1 MEKPQLI
8 NFVAKVME
16 DSGFKVYKN
25 FKTSQRI
32 IDIYAILPTNM
43 GDFSV
48 VIACDNSDKNSKV
61 GMDLLKEMEDA
72 LVTLKASKATVI
84 TSAFFSDQASN
95 YASRKNIKLVDR
107 EGLTEMAKKYKSTSN
122 HRESDEDGS
131 YEEDSSNVEE
141 DYPEYSYDASD
152 MEYLMGRQNAVPYRN
167 TLYPHD
173 ESPVPDFLKR
183 RKKSPQTYGL
193 YPVDVYDTYYYE
205 MPLFYR
211 LQPYLSNAFI
221 SILLVVIVSFLMSV
235 IFGSL
240 LKIDYGIS
248 GLIEMLTAL
257 ILSYGIAFIFI
268 EDKHY
273 AMTRG
278 TVVFFISIIILI
290 IMVIVI

>member
-1 MEKPQLI
+1 
-8 NFVAKVME
+8 ME

-43 GDFSV
+43 GDFAV

-61 GMDLLKEMEDA
+61 GMDLLKDIEEA
-72 LVTLKASKATVI
+72 LVTLKASKATVV
-84 TSAFFSDQASN
+84 TSAYFNDQAVS

-107 EGLTEMAKKYKSTSN
+107 EGLTEMAKKYKSTSQTTP
-122 HRESDEDGS
+122 DGADTYTEDA
-131 YEEDSSNVEE
+131 SNVEE
-141 DYPEYSYDASD
+141 EYPEYRYDSSD
-152 MEYLMGRQNAVPYRN
+152 MEYLMNRRNVVPHRN
-167 TLYPHD
+167 SLYSHG
-173 ESPVPDFLKR
+173 ESSASNFLKR
-183 RKKSPQTYGL
+183 RKKSQQTNGL
-193 YPVDVYDTYYYE
+193 YPVGVYDAYYYE

-211 LQPYLSNAFI
+211 LQPYLSNAFV
-221 SILLVVIVSFLMSV
+221 SIFLVVIVSFLMSV
-235 IFGSL
+235 IFGNL

-257 ILSYGIAFIFI
+257 ILSYGLAFVFI

-278 TVVFFISIIILI
+278 TAVFFISIIILI
-290 IMVIVI
+290 VIVILL